1 MMRNDGRR
9 RRLLQIGALPPEMQA
24 RAEALYD
31 ITPLW
36 TQPNRAAFLSAK
48 SGYFDGALTM
58 SRHGC
63 DETVFACLGA
73 RKEPTVLACFGVGA
87 EKIDLGAAR
96 DNHVAI
102 STTPDV
108 LTECVADLA
117 FALLLTTVRRVVA
130 ADRFV
135 QRGDWE
141 RAAFPL
147 ATRVSG
153 KRLGIIGLG
162 RIGLAIARRAS
173 GFSMEVRYN
182 GRRRQPEM
190 PYRFVSDLI
199 ELAEWSD
206 ILMISCQGGPA
217 TRHLVSVPALRALGP
232 NGTLI
237 NIARG
242 SVVDEA
248 ALIAALA
255 ANQIAGAGLDVFEN
269 EPYVPAGLLDDD
281 RVVVLPHMAASTRE
295 TRQAVETLVLE
306 NLASFFATGRVLTPP
321 V

>member
-1 MMRNDGRR
+1 MMRKDGHKW
-9 RRLLQIGALPPEMQA
+9 RLLQIGALPPEMQA

-36 TQPNRAAFLSAK
+36 TQPDRTAFLSAK
-48 SGYFDGALTM
+48 AGYFDGALTM

-73 RKEPTVLACFGVGA
+73 REEPTVLACFGVGA
-87 EKIDLGAAR
+87 EKIDLAAAK
-96 DNHVAI
+96 DNHVAV

-117 FALLLTTVRRVVA
+117 FALLLATVRRVVA

-135 QRGDWE
+135 QRGDWA
-141 RAAFPL
+141 RGAFPL
-147 ATRVSG
+147 AGRVSG

-173 GFSMEVRYN
+173 GFSMDVRYH
-182 GRRRQPEM
+182 GRREQPDM
-190 PYRFVSDLI
+190 PYGFVGDLI

-217 TRHLVSVPALRALGP
+217 TQHLVSAPVLRALGP

-242 SVVDEA
+242 SVIDEA

-255 ANQIAGAGLDVFEN
+255 TSQIAGAGLDVFEN
-269 EPYVPAGLLDDD
+269 EPHVPAKLLGDD

-295 TRQAVETLVLE
+295 TREAIETLVLD
-306 NLASFFATGRVLTPP
+306 NLAAFFATGQVLTPP